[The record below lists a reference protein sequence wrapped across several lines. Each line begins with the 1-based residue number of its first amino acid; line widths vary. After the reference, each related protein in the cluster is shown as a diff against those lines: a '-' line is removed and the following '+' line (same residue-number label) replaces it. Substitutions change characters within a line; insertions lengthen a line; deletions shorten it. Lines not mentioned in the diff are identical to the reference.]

1 MDMLTTGEGLPTG
14 RAPSTDIR
22 SLGLPSRSELAFSDE
37 SSLVAGL
44 RRGDGAAYEQLI
56 RQYGGRLLQVARRY
70 LDEED
75 ARDALQEAL
84 VSAWKSIDRFD
95 GHSMVSTW
103 LHRIVVNASLMRL
116 RKKSTKLEMATESL
130 EPLLPQ
136 FLDDGHR
143 AQAGPAWQETPEE
156 LLERAEVRRWVREG
170 IDELPEGYRTVVL
183 LRDIEGLNG
192 QETADA
198 MGLTTTAVKVRLH
211 RARQA
216 LREIL
221 DRRLAQEAA

>member
-1 MDMLTTGEGLPTG
+1 MEMLATGGSSTATLWSFGLENQPD
-14 RAPSTDIR
+14 PS
-22 SLGLPSRSELAFSDE
+22 FSDE
-37 SSLVAGL
+37 HSLVAGL
-44 RRGDGAAYEQLI
+44 RRGDGAAYEQLV
-56 RQYGGRLLQVARRY
+56 RQHGGRLLQVARRY

-84 VSAWKSIDRFD
+84 VSAWRSIERFD
-95 GHSMVSTW
+95 GDARVSTW

-116 RKKSTKLEMATESL
+116 RKKSTKLEKATESL
-130 EPLLPQ
+130 EPLLPR

-143 AQAGPAWQETPEE
+143 ADLGHAWQETPEE
-156 LLERAEVRRWVREG
+156 MLERSEVRRWVREG
-170 IDELPEGYRTVVL
+170 IDSLPEGYRTVIM

-216 LREIL
+216 LRERL
-221 DRRLAQEAA
+221 DQQLIERAA

>member
-1 MDMLTTGEGLPTG
+1 MEMLTTGGIATADIWSPGLESRPDPT
-14 RAPSTDIR
+14 SM
-22 SLGLPSRSELAFSDE
+22 DE

-44 RRGDGAAYEQLI
+44 RRGDSAAYEQLV

-116 RKKSTKLEMATESL
+116 RKKSTKLEKATESL

-136 FLDDGHR
+136 FLSDGHR
-143 AQAGPAWQETPEE
+143 AEVGPAWQETPEE
-156 LLERAEVRRWVREG
+156 MFERSEVRQWVRDG
-170 IDELPEGYRTVVL
+170 IDQLPEGYRTVIL

-221 DRRLAQEAA
+221 DRQLTQRVA